1 MAKRLYN
8 SNIGRFIRT
17 VRHLKFRQIY
27 YRVYYT
33 LRKYWQNKSDLG
45 QSLPKPKSSV
55 YPSIKFPSFSQ
66 TFYEGNNTFRFLN
79 QLKSFPNGIDWNF
92 MGHGKLWNYNLLYFD
107 YLNQSELSDAK
118 NVKLIRDFINKF
130 DSITLVSDP
139 YPISLRC
146 INWIKFINN
155 QEKSYTEIEQAI
167 YQQYFILLNNIEYH
181 LMGNHI
187 MENGCSLLFG
197 GIYFSDD
204 ELREKGRKILINEL
218 NEQILEDGGHFERS
232 PMYHQILLYRL
243 MDCYNILA
251 VDFRKDETFKKFLKQ
266 VIERMLGWLQMVTF
280 NDGSVPRVNDTVSG
294 IAPRSNQLFGY
305 ARQLEIE
312 LPTVVL
318 SESGYRMIK
327 KNNFEW
333 FIDVGEIGPDYI
345 PGHAHSDTLSFVLH
359 INECPFIVDTGIS
372 TYEESERRITERSTA
387 AHNTVIVNGEEQT
400 EVWKS
405 FRVGRRAHITDLNEG
420 SNFIT
425 AEHDGFKH
433 VGIRHTRKFEWNK
446 NKLHINDLI
455 SGKVDADVNAV
466 AYFHFHP
473 SVRVKKTE
481 NGVIANKGRLI
492 FDGYNHFRIS
502 TYHFAEEFNK
512 LKSALVVE
520 VHFNKSFE
528 TVISL

>member
-1 MAKRLYN
+1 M
-8 SNIGRFIRT
+8 
-17 VRHLKFRQIY
+17 
-27 YRVYYT
+27 
-33 LRKYWQNKSDLG
+33 
-45 QSLPKPKSSV
+45 
-55 YPSIKFPSFSQ
+55 
-66 TFYEGNNTFRFLN
+66 
-79 QLKSFPNGIDWNF
+79 
-92 MGHGKLWNYNLLYFD
+92 LLD
-107 YLNQSELSDAK
+107 
-118 NVKLIRDFINKF
+118 
-130 DSITLVSDP
+130 
-139 YPISLRC
+139 
-146 INWIKFINN
+146 
-155 QEKSYTEIEQAI
+155 
-167 YQQYFILLNNIEYH
+167 NIEYH
-181 LMGNHI
+181 LMGNHL

-204 ELREKGRKILINEL
+204 ELREKGREILINEL

-243 MDCYNILA
+243 MDCYNMLA
-251 VDFRKDETFKKFLKQ
+251 VDIRKDETFKKFLKQ

-280 NDGSVPRVNDTVSG
+280 NDGSVPRVNDTVLG
-294 IAPRSNQLFGY
+294 IAPKSEQLFGY
-305 ARQLEIE
+305 ARQLGIE

-318 SESGYRMIK
+318 GESGYRMIK
-327 KNNFEW
+327 KNNFEL

-433 VGIRHTRKFEWNK
+433 VGIRHTRRFEWNK

-455 SGKVDADVNAV
+455 SGKVDADAA

-473 SVRVKKTE
+473 SVKVNKTE
-481 NGVIANKGRLI
+481 NGVIANKGRLT
-492 FDGYNHFRIS
+492 FDGHNQFRIS
-502 TYHFAEEFNK
+502 TYHFAEEFNI

-520 VHFNKSFE
+520 VHFNKSLE
-528 TVISL
+528 TTISL